1 MDSYRAIQNL
11 LSRYAELID
20 AGDFA
25 GVGQLFARGTI
36 RAPAS
41 DHGVSGAADVE
52 QMYAAFT
59 KVYPDGTPCTMHQM
73 SNVWIEVDEA
83 AGTAEAR
90 SRFTVLQQLEDFP
103 LQVIIAGGY
112 RDRFARDA
120 KGWYFVE
127 RLMLT
132 RLYGDLSRHLLQ
144 SVPQS

>member
-11 LSRYAELID
+11 LSTYAERID

-25 GVGQLFARGTI
+25 GVGQLFARGEI
-36 RAPAS
+36 LAPAG
-41 DHGVSGAADVE
+41 DQGVKGAANV
-52 QMYAAFT
+52 QAMYELFT
-59 KVYPDGTPCTMHQM
+59 KVYADGTPCTQHQM

-83 AGTAEAR
+83 AGKAQAR

-112 RDRFARDA
+112 EDSFERDA
-120 KGWYFVE
+120 QGWHFVR
-127 RLMLT
+127 RLMKP

-144 SVPQS
+144 EVPR